1 MWHNI
6 PKIPLS
12 KDKGGEYT
20 IAHGQ
25 TPPEFEAAAFSLG
38 TNQISDVVITASGY
52 HLIKVLEKIPAKKM
66 DYATVAD
73 NLKEALVEQKS
84 ARLAP
89 AYLATLKK
97 QAGVEILDPDLKA
110 SEEQAEPDPGAG
122 APATPAESSEGWG
135 GLAKSA
141 ESYHSGVRHENTVRN
156 HHSRCRLCGNGR
168 RLGRGEKSADH
179 QQTTATD
186 TIFDFS
192 NQLTTAS
199 ASLDELRQVNLMLT
213 NDLDASRQTLTTLS
227 NQYVATS
234 TSLSNTTVALKT
246 AQDQIAELETQ
257 NQELDQRVADMTNTI
272 DNLSTQISETQ
283 MKLVETETNNT
294 FLESELKQ
302 QVAQRADLERKFN
315 NLTQVRAQVR
325 KLRDDLLV
333 ARRLQWMREGT
344 DPGQQHKGA
353 ELLMARGAVTNRIV
367 GPAHYDLNVE
377 VSSDGSVQVVPA
389 MTNAPATTNLSS
401 P

>member
-1 MWHNI
+1 M
-6 PKIPLS
+6 K
-12 KDKGGEYT
+12 T
-20 IAHGQ
+20 Q
-25 TPPEFEAAAFSLG
+25 LG
-38 TNQISDVVITASGY
+38 IVI
-52 HLIKVLEKIPAKKM
+52 L
-66 DYATVAD
+66 VAVCVGMIV
-73 NLKEALVEQKS
+73 ALVAEKKSADTQQKS
-84 ARLAP
+84 A
-89 AYLATLKK
+89 
-97 QAGVEILDPDLKA
+97 
-110 SEEQAEPDPGAG
+110 S
-122 APATPAESSEGWG
+122 
-135 GLAKSA
+135 
-141 ESYHSGVRHENTVRN
+141 
-156 HHSRCRLCGNGR
+156 
-168 RLGRGEKSADH
+168 
-179 QQTTATD
+179 D

-234 TSLSNTTVALKT
+234 ASLSNTTVALKT

-257 NQELDQRVADMTNTI
+257 NQELDQRVTEMTNTI
-272 DNLSTQISETQ
+272 DNLSTQIAETQ

-294 FLESELKQ
+294 FLQDELKR

-315 NLTQVRAQVR
+315 NLTQVRTQVR

-353 ELLMARGAVTNRIV
+353 QLLMARGSVTNRIV

-377 VSSDGSVQVVPA
+377 VSSDGSVQVVPT

>member
-1 MWHNI
+1 M
-6 PKIPLS
+6 K
-12 KDKGGEYT
+12 T
-20 IAHGQ
+20 Q
-25 TPPEFEAAAFSLG
+25 LG
-38 TNQISDVVITASGY
+38 IIILVAVCVGMVV
-52 HLIKVLEKIPAKKM
+52 
-66 DYATVAD
+66 
-73 NLKEALVEQKS
+73 ALV
-84 ARLAP
+84 
-89 AYLATLKK
+89 
-97 QAGVEILDPDLKA
+97 
-110 SEEQAEPDPGAG
+110 AE
-122 APATPAESSEGWG
+122 
-135 GLAKSA
+135 K
-141 ESYHSGVRHENTVRN
+141 
-156 HHSRCRLCGNGR
+156 
-168 RLGRGEKSADH
+168 KSADH